1 MCNWVAAAS
10 ATMQIAG
17 DYLGQKSQAD
27 SAKQMMQAQAK
38 KAWQE
43 YNYAYQNYEMERN
56 DAYDAA
62 VAEITKTR
70 LNSLQLNSNIKAAVA
85 ENMSGR
91 TANLLVKDAE
101 ADTAR
106 TVATMQDNYTRKSNE
121 IDLNEDTSR
130 VTLKNTLENIN
141 SSAPKMPSR
150 LTNFVSSAAVGLNA
164 YTSAKNQISSERTR
178 GKNPVKTGGKK

>member
-17 DYLGQKSQAD
+17 DYLGQKSQARN
-27 SAKQMMQAQAK
+27 AKQMMEAQAT

-70 LNSLQLNSNIKAAVA
+70 LNSMQLNSNVKAAIA

-91 TANLLVKDAE
+91 TADLLVKDAE
-101 ADTAR
+101 GDVAR

-121 IDLNEDTSR
+121 IDLNEDTER

-141 SSAPKMPSR
+141 KSAVKMPSR
-150 LTNFVSSAAVGLNA
+150 MTNFVSSAVVGLNA
-164 YTSAKNQISSERTR
+164 YTNAQNQITSEKTR
-178 GKNPVKTGGKK
+178 GKNTNKKG